1 VSPALVKSAP
11 ESVSGAYLRPE
22 RSPGSVAASEE
33 VFASGSPPD
42 SRHCTRFEKS
52 GNRMPAEWRDAGYL
66 AAISI
71 RYGAATP
78 YGRFAL
84 PRIAVYW
91 GESLSTFGSRMRE
104 TVAQAR

>member
-1 VSPALVKSAP
+1 M
-11 ESVSGAYLRPE
+11 SGAYLRVQ
-22 RSPGSVAASEE
+22 RSPGSIAASEE

-42 SRHCTRFEKS
+42 SRHCTPFEEL

-71 RYGAATP
+71 RYGAALQ

-104 TVAQAR
+104 TVARAR